1 MLHNIK
7 YQTRL
12 IDLTEV
18 MEDEVKQAIEYN
30 VTHKM
35 DSYWKKH
42 LQHPDAE
49 ALIKT
54 DIRKNTHGNTYSGK
68 IEVIV
73 AGKPSLIHE
82 SDYDNVV
89 DFIHNS
95 FKHFKEKLS

>member
-54 DIRKNTHGNTYSGK
+54 DIRKNSHGNTYSGK

-73 AGKPSLIHE
+73 PGKLPLIHE

-89 DFIHNS
+89 DFVHNS